1 MKSSKGIVVP
11 VSELVRAVPPEVIR
25 YLIVRVKPEKH
36 IEFDPRFGLLEI
48 IDSFEDELKQNS
60 RNVQLSLT
68 SKIEYSDVPFKH
80 LVIVG
85 QIAKWDLNSVLKIL
99 SRRYLI
105 NEKVK
110 KDVERRLPYAKAWI
124 EKYAPEQLKFE
135 IKDKIEVMLDNDE
148 IKFLKAFASKLH
160 KGLKAD
166 DIHTL
171 VYTVSKDTS
180 IKPSKAFRAIYKV
193 ILGKKEGPRAGY
205 FIESLGI
212 EWVRNRILSI
222 LEKHED

>member
-1 MKSSKGIVVP
+1 
-11 VSELVRAVPPEVIR
+11 
-25 YLIVRVKPEKH
+25 
-36 IEFDPRFGLLEI
+36 
-48 IDSFEDELKQNS
+48 
-60 RNVQLSLT
+60 
-68 SKIEYSDVPFKH
+68 
-80 LVIVG
+80 
-85 QIAKWDLNSVLKIL
+85 
-99 SRRYLI
+99 
-105 NEKVK
+105 
-110 KDVERRLPYAKAWI
+110 
-124 EKYAPEQLKFE
+124 
-135 IKDKIEVMLDNDE
+135 MLDNDE